1 MHAADLTCLTEW
13 QCLHEVFDS
22 VFSLSFVHA
31 HLKRICL
38 LSSVLQFSFCTHAQP
53 LLKASYLSHMTYS
66 YAKVSFCTCSCNM
79 NDEIY
84 KHIIHTCLDEVT
96 SEYMAAAK
104 QAIMD
109 YVFKS
114 PVEQQRLGLQ
124 ALKPMLAHK
133 AAAQQG
139 KARVANRDLPDWW
152 HGSVAAAREEI
163 AWTLQ
168 TLSANA
174 LELNELWIMQGF
186 ASRYCM
192 STWEMAVC
200 SELLHTGRL
209 PAVEAISTYVCI

>member
-1 MHAADLTCLTEW
+1 M
-13 QCLHEVFDS
+13 
-22 VFSLSFVHA
+22 
-31 HLKRICL
+31 
-38 LSSVLQFSFCTHAQP
+38 
-53 LLKASYLSHMTYS
+53 SHS
-66 YAKVSFCTCSCNM
+66 WAEAPFCTCSCNM
-79 NDEIY
+79 SDETY

-104 QAIMD
+104 QAITD
-109 YVFKS
+109 YVLKS
-114 PVEQQRLGLQ
+114 PVEQRRLGLQ
-124 ALKPMLAHK
+124 ALKPILAQK

-186 ASRYCM
+186 ASRYCILACK
-192 STWEMAVC
+192 TAVC
-200 SELLHTGRL
+200 SELLHTGS
-209 PAVEAISTYVCI
+209 PQ